1 MERLTK
7 KERVGLI
14 AFSIIVA
21 VGILITMLAKNLRTH
36 GNGDNENYQTEI
48 AEFERQVLEME
59 SDTTESKTVKRKKK
73 VKQKTVYKDINPLEE
88 KMERKQ

>member
-21 VGILITMLAKNLRTH
+21 VGILITMLTKNLRTH
-36 GNGDNENYQTEI
+36 DIDDNGKSQKEI
-48 AEFERQVLEME
+48 TEFERQVMKME

-73 VKQKTVYKDINPLEE
+73 GKQKIVYKDINPLED
-88 KMERKQ
+88 KMERK

>member
-1 MERLTK
+1 MEQLTK

-21 VGILITMLAKNLRTH
+21 VGIFIAMLTRNLRVH
-36 GNGDNENYQTEI
+36 DIGDNGKNQKEI
-48 AEFERQVLEME
+48 AEFERQVMKME

-73 VKQKTVYKDINPLEE
+73 DKQKTVYKDINPLED
-88 KMERKQ
+88 KMERK